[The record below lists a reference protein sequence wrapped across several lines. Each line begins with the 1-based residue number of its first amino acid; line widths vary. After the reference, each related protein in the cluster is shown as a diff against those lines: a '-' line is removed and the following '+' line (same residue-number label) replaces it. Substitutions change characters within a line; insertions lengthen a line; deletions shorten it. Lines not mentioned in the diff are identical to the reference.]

1 MQRYK
6 SLMKFI
12 VKEFKNI
19 LEGIFKFKC
28 VIWIA
33 QLTPSSYFFTLQCDQ
48 NSWVYK
54 LAKKS

>member
-48 NSWVYK
+48 NSWVTN
-54 LAKKS
+54 